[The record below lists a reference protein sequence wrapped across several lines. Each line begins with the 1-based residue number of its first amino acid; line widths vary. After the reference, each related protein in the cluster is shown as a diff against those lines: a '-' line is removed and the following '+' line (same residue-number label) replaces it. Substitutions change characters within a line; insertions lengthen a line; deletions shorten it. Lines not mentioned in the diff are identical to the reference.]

1 MKYWF
6 DTVET
11 IPGGLGFSHYDGMH
25 LAWLAGG
32 AVFLMV
38 LGLCYRA
45 AGEPRR
51 SLMRKAMALTIIAD
65 ELFKMAMLLIGGRYL
80 PGYLPLHLCSVN
92 IFLIAVHAWR
102 PSVTLDNFLYTVG
115 IPGALAAM
123 LFPPGRSCPWA
134 TLCTSIPSRSISCW
148 WAIP

>member
-32 AVFLMV
+32 AVFLIV

-45 AGEPRR
+45 AGESRR
-51 SLMRKAMALTIIAD
+51 AVMRKAMALTIIAD
-65 ELFKMAMLLIGGRYL
+65 ELFKMTKL
-80 PGYLPLHLCSVN
+80 PSKH
-92 IFLIAVHAWR
+92 
-102 PSVTLDNFLYTVG
+102 
-115 IPGALAAM
+115 
-123 LFPPGRSCPWA
+123 
-134 TLCTSIPSRSISCW
+134 
-148 WAIP
+148 